1 MIAPRRPTP
10 SARAAPAAPSQL
22 FAGALLVAAVLL
34 SGCQGG
40 LQPPSRLAQ
49 AAGFAPSD
57 PALRQRL
64 SPDGSTASPIIATLA
79 GRRSLLP
86 PNGSFARIAMA
97 VQANSPGVEPAELGL
112 ARLRAEAASRNIWPS
127 ATPALTLTSLSGL
140 AAQLVID
147 QPLMDHGRRKAERD
161 RAAAELDLA
170 AVTLSTRQ
178 NARAFEGLSL
188 YLRAEQ
194 SRSQAEI
201 ARRATARLGEFHA
214 IVTARIAGGLSDRTE
229 EQIIAQSL
237 AEMQAT
243 LAGDEEARRQA
254 LADLAALTGHDLPD
268 AITGLDPLP
277 EVPMA
282 DTLSVLQ
289 AEAEGARRLAE
300 ARITRASALPGLSA
314 NATISEDGATPGLS
328 LGGIRLGLGS
338 PAVVQAAEATPAL
351 VARQRAEARQ
361 TADRRR
367 IEFQGRIAQLRTRQA
382 QGQAVLRQTLGNLDL
397 YAEQYRIGRRSLT
410 ELTAQTAAAAR
421 LERDQAALVYEIAR
435 LQLELARD
443 AGALIDGAAL

>member
-1 MIAPRRPTP
+1 
-10 SARAAPAAPSQL
+10 
-22 FAGALLVAAVLL
+22 
-34 SGCQGG
+34 
-40 LQPPSRLAQ
+40 
-49 AAGFAPSD
+49 
-57 PALRQRL
+57 
-64 SPDGSTASPIIATLA
+64 
-79 GRRSLLP
+79 
-86 PNGSFARIAMA
+86 MA